1 MHAVR
6 KHILAILKEAGGAT
20 VAELAEQLQMAPVSV
35 RHHLD
40 ILQGDNLIRVGRTER
55 TGSVGRP
62 QQIYELTE
70 EADEFFPDNFA
81 LLAAGMVRQLKQLLP
96 PEQVEVVFRSLA
108 KEMTAGIDVVELA
121 QPPLAER
128 LDRVTLFLND
138 HGYLAR
144 WEAAPTGDPASGP
157 ASDSGEFVLYK
168 HNCPYAGISSE
179 HRELCMMDQLLI
191 DRLVGAPCDRT
202 ASVANNDLCCA
213 YRIRQPAA
221 LAPLDWPAVETVP
234 PPARHRQSIALVA
247 PSTRA

>member
-121 QPPLAER
+121 QLPLAER

>member
-1 MHAVR
+1 
-6 KHILAILKEAGGAT
+6 
-20 VAELAEQLQMAPVSV
+20 
-35 RHHLD
+35 
-40 ILQGDNLIRVGRTER
+40 
-55 TGSVGRP
+55 
-62 QQIYELTE
+62 
-70 EADEFFPDNFA
+70 
-81 LLAAGMVRQLKQLLP
+81 MVRQLKQLLP

-121 QPPLAER
+121 QLPLAER

>member
-1 MHAVR
+1 VHAVR
-6 KHILAILKEAGGAT
+6 KHILAILKESGGAT

-121 QPPLAER
+121 QLPLAER

-144 WEAAPTGDPASGP
+144 WEAAPTSDPT
-157 ASDSGEFVLYK
+157 SDAGEFVLYK
-168 HNCPYAGISSE
+168 HNCPYAGISNE
-179 HRELCMMDQLLI
+179 HRELCMMDQMLI
-191 DRLVGAPCDRT
+191 DRLVGTPCDRT

-213 YRIRQPAA
+213 YRIRQPAT
-221 LAPLDWPAVETVP
+221 LAPIDWPAVETAP

>member
-6 KHILAILKEAGGAT
+6 KHILAILKESGGAT

-121 QPPLAER
+121 QLPLAER

-144 WEAAPTGDPASGP
+144 WEAAPTSDPT
-157 ASDSGEFVLYK
+157 SDAGEFVLYK
-168 HNCPYAGISSE
+168 HNCPYAGISNE
-179 HRELCMMDQLLI
+179 HRELCMMDQMLI
-191 DRLVGAPCDRT
+191 DRLVGTPCDRT

-213 YRIRQPAA
+213 YRIRQPAT
-221 LAPLDWPAVETVP
+221 LAPIDWPA
-234 PPARHRQSIALVA
+234 
-247 PSTRA
+247 